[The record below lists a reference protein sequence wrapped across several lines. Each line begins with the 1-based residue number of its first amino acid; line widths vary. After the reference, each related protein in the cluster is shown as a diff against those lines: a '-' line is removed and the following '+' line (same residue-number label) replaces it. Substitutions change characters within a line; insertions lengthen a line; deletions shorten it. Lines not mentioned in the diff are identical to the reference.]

1 MPGTSLARRH
11 PRRTPLVAAA
21 LAGVAALLTAGLVL
35 PALRVT
41 QFSLFDT
48 SYSILSGLLGLLR
61 SGEALLFAVILL
73 FSVVLP
79 YLKLS
84 LLGWLWFAPAE
95 GRLPRRRVLRL
106 VEAVGKWSMLDVLV
120 VAVVVASLQGGFF
133 VSARLQAGLYLFG
146 GAVLASMALTAW
158 LSRLAGRL
166 AAAAGDAAGRPG

>member
-73 FSVVLP
+73 SR
-79 YLKLS
+79 S
-84 LLGWLWFAPAE
+84 CC
-95 GRLPRRRVLRL
+95 
-106 VEAVGKWSMLDVLV
+106 
-120 VAVVVASLQGGFF
+120 
-133 VSARLQAGLYLFG
+133 
-146 GAVLASMALTAW
+146 LT
-158 LSRLAGRL
+158 
-166 AAAAGDAAGRPG
+166 